1 MDLEMNLVG
10 EKMVALSVAILLLIG
25 SVVGTYLLIEKVDE
39 VYERYDHRFDITL
52 ENNGT
57 ESYVL
62 LPVPV
67 LRESDSESDSDEILH
82 VSQIVED
89 LHVARGHGDFVI
101 ETSDHGPVLNVTFTD
116 HITLEAEKK
125 FEERV
130 PNPYKFDNLS
140 LERWEFVDDKPAY
153 RFSKYYSSH
162 RNLTLEYDFEVRYNM
177 EFIGRAHISAHRLHM
192 STGLEKGWN
201 EERIS
206 ERGFDT

>member
-1 MDLEMNLVG
+1 MNEKLIAISAVIILLVG
-10 EKMVALSVAILLLIG
+10 SI
-25 SVVGTYLLIEKVDE
+25 VGTYLLIEKVDE

-67 LRESDSESDSDEILH
+67 LRESDEILH
-82 VSQIVED
+82 ISQIVED
-89 LHVARGHGDFVI
+89 LHVVKGDGDFVI
-101 ETSDHGPVLNVTFTD
+101 ETSDYGPVLNVTFTD

-140 LERWEFVDDKPAY
+140 LERWEFVNDKPAY

-162 RNLTLEYDFEVRYNM
+162 RKLTLEYDFEVTHNM
-177 EFIGRAHISAHRLHM
+177 GFIGRAHISAHRLHM
-192 STGLEKGWN
+192 STSLEKGWN

-206 ERGFDT
+206 ERGFDS